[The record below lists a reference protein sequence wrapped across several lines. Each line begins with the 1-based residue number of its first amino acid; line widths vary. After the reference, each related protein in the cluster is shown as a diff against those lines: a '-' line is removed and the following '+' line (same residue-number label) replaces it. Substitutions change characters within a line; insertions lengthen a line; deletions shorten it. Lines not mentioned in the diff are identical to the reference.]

1 MKEEFDN
8 LLEKLKAER
17 DEIGLKLHLASME
30 VKQEFEASESTWEAL
45 KAKGLELVDESAELS
60 EEVLAK
66 GKIVAEELKE
76 TYQRIAGR
84 LSE

>member
-1 MKEEFDN
+1 MKEEFNN

-30 VKQEFEASESTWEAL
+30 VKQEFEASESTWQAL
-45 KAKGLELVDESAELS
+45 KSKGSELVDGSAELS
-60 EEVLAK
+60 EDVLAK

-76 TYQRIAGR
+76 TYQRIANR